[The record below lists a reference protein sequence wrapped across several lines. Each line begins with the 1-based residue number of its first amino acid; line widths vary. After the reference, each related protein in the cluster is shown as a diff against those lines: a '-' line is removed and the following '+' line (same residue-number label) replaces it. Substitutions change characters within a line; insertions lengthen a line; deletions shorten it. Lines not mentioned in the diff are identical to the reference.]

1 MSTYRNPIVRGFYP
15 DPSIVRVGDD
25 YYMVNSS
32 FQYFPAIP
40 IHHSKDLVH
49 WELIGHVI
57 TENDYLPLNETS
69 DSHGIWAPDISYFN
83 GEFYVFA
90 TMRLND
96 PPENNTGKLRQTLFM
111 KSKNPE
117 GPYSK
122 PVVLDIDCIDP
133 SHFVDDDGTHYCV
146 TAPGITITK
155 LTDDCEAI
163 AEPTTL
169 VWPGTGLRCAE
180 GPHIL
185 KKDGWYYA
193 ILAEGGTG
201 FGHQI
206 SVGRAKNVMGPY
218 ESSPHNPALK
228 QTDPGA
234 EIQRSGH
241 GDLVLTQTG
250 EWWVTY
256 LCGRMNEG
264 RCTTLGR
271 ETSLDKVTWTEDG
284 WFIVNEGKG
293 PSVEN
298 EAPAGLPWTE
308 YEEKNFDDFDD
319 DKLSLEWEFV
329 RNPRND
335 KISLTKNKGYF
346 TIEAGEYDLCERKS
360 YNTLVRRET
369 ELSYTFSTKLE
380 FEPFASGQQ
389 AGITCYY
396 GINNYIK
403 CCMTYDD
410 GLKIRVYENRNSEKS
425 VMGEVSIKEG
435 TKTVY
440 LKVRVIKQTREF
452 FYSLD
457 NETWIL
463 VGRAERCYFLCDE
476 GVIVGKHHTGTFVG
490 IYAYNGGNEKTV
502 DAKFDWVDYKA

>member
-1 MSTYRNPIVRGFYP
+1 M
-15 DPSIVRVGDD
+15 
-25 YYMVNSS
+25 
-32 FQYFPAIP
+32 
-40 IHHSKDLVH
+40 
-49 WELIGHVI
+49 
-57 TENDYLPLNETS
+57 
-69 DSHGIWAPDISYFN
+69 
-83 GEFYVFA
+83 
-90 TMRLND
+90 
-96 PPENNTGKLRQTLFM
+96 
-111 KSKNPE
+111 
-117 GPYSK
+117 
-122 PVVLDIDCIDP
+122 
-133 SHFVDDDGTHYCV
+133 
-146 TAPGITITK
+146 
-155 LTDDCEAI
+155 
-163 AEPTTL
+163 
-169 VWPGTGLRCAE
+169 
-180 GPHIL
+180 
-185 KKDGWYYA
+185 
-193 ILAEGGTG
+193 
-201 FGHQI
+201 
-206 SVGRAKNVMGPY
+206 
-218 ESSPHNPALK
+218 
-228 QTDPGA
+228 
-234 EIQRSGH
+234 
-241 GDLVLTQTG
+241 LTQTG

-425 VMGEVSIKEG
+425 VMGEVSLKEG